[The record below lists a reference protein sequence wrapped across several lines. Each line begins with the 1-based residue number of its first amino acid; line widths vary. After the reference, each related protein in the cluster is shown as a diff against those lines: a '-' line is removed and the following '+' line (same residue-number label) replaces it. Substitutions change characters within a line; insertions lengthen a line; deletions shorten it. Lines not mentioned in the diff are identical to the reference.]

1 MSLLMEALRKAE
13 EAKRQ
18 SAQREKSNEDAQV
31 SAVAAAVPVVAEMAE
46 LSALEAQIED
56 SQLEIAAV
64 TPAAA
69 PLASI
74 TPATTA
80 PATTE
85 ELPEY
90 RFELDFPEETPVAV
104 TAVHKDVA
112 SEQDY
117 SLDYPDE
124 ETQEDVSPAPERS
137 QTLQPD
143 ARIPA
148 AVIQQFE
155 DSAAGNAP
163 QATRTRESGLSLTLA
178 EQPPSSRQVF
188 MPELIVDELP
198 TPSNPEIAAPAAPVP
213 TLPPESPSSDKV
225 MKTEPLVAEQ
235 AASVPLRAEP
245 TDAPGIPRGVPPVQ
259 RSQAQRR
266 ESARAVFNAKAGS
279 PAARRRQLIG
289 VVVLLALFPL
299 AGGGYFLLQ
308 ELGIFAQGNQYNIPA
323 SYDPS
328 LVPVAIVE
336 ESANAVP
343 DATLPD
349 VLAVADIVEAPVTEV
364 LVAVET
370 PVAEAI
376 AAPVESPIAL
386 QPDAPVE
393 VAVQA
398 PVASPVEAASDVSS
412 EVPLEVPSEVP
423 LEAPSQA
430 PSGEPSEVP
439 VVEVAAATSSVD
451 EAPAAP
457 ISIVR
462 SSTPQIDPV
471 IVQAYSAFQSRD
483 YVDARALY
491 QQALRATP
499 NSRDA
504 MLGIAAVAMLQGE
517 STLARSMYT
526 RLLEQDP
533 RDALAR
539 AGLLET
545 VPASDPVRTES
556 ELRSLFDAHP
566 DVAPLAFALGNLY
579 ASQRRWNEAQQAY
592 YDALRAAKA
601 GATGAVS
608 PDYAFNLAVSLERLN
623 QRQPAYEFYREAL
636 QQSVQVQP
644 NFDPRVLRQRL
655 EDLERS
661 LP

>member
-18 SAQREKSNEDAQV
+18 SAQREKSNEEAQV
-31 SAVAAAVPVVAEMAE
+31 NAVAAAVPVAAEIAE
-46 LSALEAQIED
+46 LSVLEAQIED
-56 SQLEIAAV
+56 AQLEGGAV
-64 TPAAA
+64 TPA
-69 PLASI
+69 
-74 TPATTA
+74 PAEA
-80 PATTE
+80 
-85 ELPEY
+85 LPEY
-90 RFELDFPEETPVAV
+90 RFELDFPEETPAVANV
-104 TAVHKDVA
+104 EHAGTAGM
-112 SEQDY
+112 QNF
-117 SLDYPDE
+117 SLDYPGE
-124 ETQEDVSPAPERS
+124 ETQPK
-137 QTLQPD
+137 T
-143 ARIPA
+143 RIPA
-148 AVIQQFE
+148 EVVRQFE
-155 DSAAGNAP
+155 DSVAAKPLQDTPA
-163 QATRTRESGLSLTLA
+163 RESGLSLTLA
-178 EQPPSSRQVF
+178 EQPPTSRQVF
-188 MPELIVDELP
+188 MPELIVDE
-198 TPSNPEIAAPAAPVP
+198 TPMPSQAEIVTSVAPVY
-213 TLPPESPSSDKV
+213 TPPHEPVSAPKV
-225 MKTEPLVAEQ
+225 VAE
-235 AASVPLRAEP
+235 AWVAEPAVTVPLRAEP
-245 TDAPGIPRGVPPVQ
+245 TDAPISPGVVPQVQ

-279 PAARRRQLIG
+279 PAARRRNLIG
-289 VVVLLALFPL
+289 VVVLVALFPL
-299 AGGGYFLLQ
+299 AGGVYFLLQ

-328 LVPVAIVE
+328 AVPILAVE
-336 ESANAVP
+336 ESAAAVP
-343 DATLPD
+343 DSSLPD
-349 VLAVADIVEAPVTEV
+349 ISTVADAGNSPDTVTAPELPVTE
-364 LVAVET
+364 
-370 PVAEAI
+370 PVA
-376 AAPVESPIAL
+376 APEEMPIAV
-386 QPDAPVE
+386 QVEAPVE
-393 VAVQA
+393 VAVEVAVEA
-398 PVASPVEAASDVSS
+398 PVAPAVEATPQLPPVEFAEETSPASEPEVAPAPPAAVAASSD
-412 EVPLEVPSEVP
+412 
-423 LEAPSQA
+423 
-430 PSGEPSEVP
+430 P
-439 VVEVAAATSSVD
+439 VAEVAEKPA
-451 EAPAAP
+451 EPAAA
-457 ISIVR
+457 INIVR
-462 SSTPQIDPV
+462 SSTSQIDPV

-517 STLARSMYT
+517 STLARNMYT

-592 YDALRAAKA
+592 FDALRAAKA
-601 GATGAVS
+601 GAAGPVS

-636 QQSVQVQP
+636 QQSAQVQP

>member
-18 SAQREKSNEDAQV
+18 SAQREKSNEEAQV
-31 SAVAAAVPVVAEMAE
+31 SAVAAAVPVAAEISE

-56 SQLEIAAV
+56 SQLEMEPV
-64 TPAAA
+64 TP
-69 PLASI
+69 
-74 TPATTA
+74 TATET
-80 PATTE
+80 
-85 ELPEY
+85 LPEY
-90 RFELDFPEETPVAV
+90 RFELDFPEEIPVA
-104 TAVHKDVA
+104 ANAEHEG
-112 SEQDY
+112 SLGELEY
-117 SLDYPDE
+117 SLDYPGE
-124 ETQEDVSPAPERS
+124 ETPSES
-137 QTLQPD
+137 
-143 ARIPA
+143 RIPE
-148 AVIQQFE
+148 AVVRQFE
-155 DSAAGNAP
+155 EPPA
-163 QATRTRESGLSLTLA
+163 RESGLHLTLA
-178 EQPPSSRQVF
+178 EQPPTSRQVF
-188 MPELIVDELP
+188 IPELIVDDRPAPLESEL
-198 TPSNPEIAAPAAPVP
+198 AAPAAPAYSP
-213 TLPPESPSSDKV
+213 PPESVVVPTV
-225 MKTEPLVAEQ
+225 VTEPLVTEPLVADSLVAEP
-235 AASVPLRAEP
+235 AATVPLRAEP
-245 TDAPGIPRGVPPVQ
+245 ADAPGTSRGVPPVQ

-279 PAARRRQLIG
+279 PAARRRNLIG
-289 VVVLLALFPL
+289 VVVLVALFPL
-299 AGGGYFLLQ
+299 AGGVYFLLQ

-328 LVPVAIVE
+328 AVPVLAVE
-336 ESANAVP
+336 ESAAAVP
-343 DATLPD
+343 DSSLPD
-349 VLAVADIVEAPVTEV
+349 VLAVADVADVPGAEITAEV
-364 LVAVET
+364 

-376 AAPVESPIAL
+376 TAPIELPIEVLVEAPVE
-386 QPDAPVE
+386 APVE
-393 VAVQA
+393 GPVEASVEVVVEA
-398 PVASPVEAASDVSS
+398 PVALPVEATPQLPAV
-412 EVPLEVPSEVP
+412 EF
-423 LEAPSQA
+423 A
-430 PSGEPSEVP
+430 
-439 VVEVAAATSSVD
+439 EVAAPSTEPAGMPVSSMAVASSVD
-451 EAPAAP
+451 AVVGGAEKPVQPTGP
-457 ISIVR
+457 INIVR
-462 SSTPQIDPV
+462 SSASQIDPV
-471 IVQAYSAFQSRD
+471 IVQAYTAFQSRD

-517 STLARSMYT
+517 STLARNMYT

-566 DVAPLAFALGNLY
+566 EVAPLAFALGNLY

-592 YDALRAAKA
+592 FDALRAAKA
-601 GATGAVS
+601 AAAGPVS

-636 QQSVQVQP
+636 QQSAQVQP

>member
-18 SAQREKSNEDAQV
+18 SAQREKSNEEAQV
-31 SAVAAAVPVVAEMAE
+31 SAVAAAVPVAAEISE

-56 SQLEIAAV
+56 SQLEMIPV
-64 TPAAA
+64 TPE
-69 PLASI
+69 
-74 TPATTA
+74 
-80 PATTE
+80 TTE
-85 ELPEY
+85 ALPEY
-90 RFELDFPEETPVAV
+90 RFELDFPEETPVVEFA
-104 TAVHKDVA
+104 H
-112 SEQDY
+112 
-117 SLDYPDE
+117 
-124 ETQEDVSPAPERS
+124 AP
-137 QTLQPD
+137 QPE
-143 ARIPA
+143 ARIPDE
-148 AVIQQFE
+148 VVRQFE
-155 DSAAGNAP
+155 DSAATGKPLQDAP
-163 QATRTRESGLSLTLA
+163 VRDSGLSLTLA
-178 EQPPSSRQVF
+178 EQPPTSRQVF

-198 TPSNPEIAAPAAPVP
+198 TPSEPEIAAPPYTP
-213 TLPPESPSSDKV
+213 PPELVIAPKV
-225 MKTEPLVAEQ
+225 ATEPLVEGP
-235 AASVPLRAEP
+235 AATVPLRAEP
-245 TDAPGIPRGVPPVQ
+245 ADAPGIPRGVPTVQ

-279 PAARRRQLIG
+279 PTARRRNLIG
-289 VVVLLALFPL
+289 VVVLVALFPL
-299 AGGGYFLLQ
+299 AGGAYFLLQ

-328 LVPVAIVE
+328 VVPVPPVEEPADVVQDSSLPDLLAGSDIAEVPVVPVDVAIPEVPVETPLEVAVEALVATLIEAPIEAPIDASIEVPVA
-336 ESANAVP
+336 
-343 DATLPD
+343 T
-349 VLAVADIVEAPVTEV
+349 
-364 LVAVET
+364 
-370 PVAEAI
+370 
-376 AAPVESPIAL
+376 
-386 QPDAPVE
+386 
-393 VAVQA
+393 
-398 PVASPVEAASDVSS
+398 PVEA
-412 EVPLEVPSEVP
+412 PLEVP
-423 LEAPSQA
+423 A
-430 PSGEPSEVP
+430 
-439 VVEVAAATSSVD
+439 VEVADVPPEPT
-451 EAPAAP
+451 AP
-457 ISIVR
+457 INIVR
-462 SSTPQIDPV
+462 NSTPQIDPV

-504 MLGIAAVAMLQGE
+504 MLGVAAVAMLQGE
-517 STLARSMYT
+517 STLARNMYT

-556 ELRSLFDAHP
+556 ELRSLFDSHP
-566 DVAPLAFALGNLY
+566 EVAPLAFALGNLY

-601 GATGAVS
+601 GATGPVS

-636 QQSVQVQP
+636 QQSAQVQP